1 MGFAMSMVKAPAL
14 KSGDKVGIIAP
25 ASNIQR
31 ELLEKGIAGLRKLGY
46 EPVYL
51 PGILERDLYFAG
63 PVQRRVQELQ
73 ELLERDDTAAL
84 ICARG
89 GYGTNYLLE
98 QLDFQKFVQHPKI
111 IVGYSDNT
119 SLLTAI
125 TDRCGLVTFHGP
137 MVTKDFA
144 LPDGVELSS
153 WNNAVAGTASWNL
166 PTDGVQVLRQGKAR
180 GRLYGGCLSLLVAS
194 LGTSFEIQ
202 TDETILFME
211 DIGAKPYQVDR
222 MLMQLRLAGKLDK
235 VKAFVFGEMLDC
247 TQPGGQDYSLP
258 DVILRVLQGYDVPII
273 YGLRSGHVSR
283 ANVTL
288 PIGVQAELIANNS
301 EARLT
306 ILESSVKTT

>member
-1 MGFAMSMVKAPAL
+1 MMKILKPPAL
-14 KSGDKVGIIAP
+14 KSGDKIGIIAP
-25 ASNIQR
+25 ASNIQP
-31 ELLEKGIAGLRKLGY
+31 ELLEQGIAGLRKMGY
-46 EPVYL
+46 QSIYL

-63 PVQRRVQELQ
+63 SVQRRVQELQ
-73 ELLERDDTAAL
+73 ELLERDDIAAL

-98 QLDFQKFVQHPKI
+98 QLDFQRFIQHPKI

-125 TDRCGLVTFHGP
+125 TNRCGLVTFHGP

-153 WNNAVAGTASWNL
+153 WNNAIGGTASWNI
-166 PTDGVQVLRQGKAR
+166 PVDDVQVLKQGKA
-180 GRLYGGCLSLLVAS
+180 GGCLYGGCLSLLVAS
-194 LGTSFEIQ
+194 LGTAFEIQ

-235 VKAFVFGEMLDC
+235 VRGFVFGEMLDC
-247 TQPGGQDYSLP
+247 AQPGGQDYSLT

-283 ANVTL
+283 ANITL
-288 PIGVQAELIANNS
+288 PIGVQAELIANS
-301 EARLT
+301 SSARLT
-306 ILESSVKTT
+306 VLEAAVKTT

>member
-1 MGFAMSMVKAPAL
+1 MMKILKPPAL

-31 ELLEKGIAGLRKLGY
+31 ELLDEGIAGLRKIGY
-46 EPVYL
+46 EPIYL

-63 PVQRRVQELQ
+63 PVQRRVRELQ
-73 ELLERDDTAAL
+73 ELLERDDIAAL

-89 GYGTNYLLE
+89 GYGTNYLLK
-98 QLDFQKFVQHPKI
+98 QLDFEKFVQHPKI

-153 WNNAVAGTASWNL
+153 WNNAVGGTASWNL

-194 LGTSFEIQ
+194 LGTPFEIQ

-211 DIGAKPYQVDR
+211 DIGAKPYQIDR

-235 VKAFVFGEMLDC
+235 VNGFVFGEMLDC
-247 TQPGGQDYSLP
+247 AQPGGQDYSLP

-283 ANVTL
+283 ANITL
-288 PIGVQAELIANNS
+288 PIGVDAELIANAS
-301 EARLT
+301 GPEFT
-306 ILESSVKTT
+306 ILEPAVKIS

>member
-1 MGFAMSMVKAPAL
+1 MRKILKPPAL

-25 ASNIQR
+25 ASNIQW
-31 ELLEKGIAGLRKLGY
+31 ELLEKGIAGLRKIGY
-46 EPVYL
+46 EPIYL

-63 PVQRRVQELQ
+63 SVQRRVQELQ
-73 ELLERDDTAAL
+73 ELLERDDIAAL

-98 QLDFQKFVQHPKI
+98 QLDFEKFIQHPKI

-153 WNNAVAGTASWNL
+153 WNNAVAGTALWNL

-194 LGTSFEIQ
+194 LGTAFEIQ

-211 DIGAKPYQVDR
+211 DIGAKPYQIDR
-222 MLMQLRLAGKLDK
+222 MLMQLRLTGKLEK
-235 VKAFVFGEMLDC
+235 VKGFVFGEMLDC
-247 TQPGGQDYSLP
+247 AQPGGQDYSLP
-258 DVILRVLQGYDVPII
+258 DVILRVLQGHDAPII

-283 ANVTL
+283 ANITL
-288 PIGVQAELIANNS
+288 PIGVQAELIASNS
-301 EARLT
+301 DARLT
-306 ILESSVKTT
+306 ILESSVKVT

>member
-1 MGFAMSMVKAPAL
+1 MMKILKPPAL

-31 ELLEKGIAGLRKLGY
+31 ELLDKGIAGLRKIGY
-46 EPVYL
+46 EPIYL

-63 PVQRRVQELQ
+63 PVQRRVRELQ
-73 ELLERDDTAAL
+73 ELLERDDIAAL

-89 GYGTNYLLE
+89 GYGTNYLLK
-98 QLDFQKFVQHPKI
+98 QLDFEKFVQHPKI

-119 SLLTAI
+119 SLLTAV
-125 TDRCGLVTFHGP
+125 TDRCGMVTFHGP

-153 WNNAVAGTASWNL
+153 WNNAVGGTASWNL

-194 LGTSFEIQ
+194 LGTPFEIQ

-222 MLMQLRLAGKLDK
+222 MLMQLWLAGKLDK
-235 VKAFVFGEMLDC
+235 AKGFAFGEMLDC
-247 TQPGGQDYSLP
+247 AQPGGQDYSLP
-258 DVILRVLQGYDVPII
+258 DVILRVLEGYDAPII

-283 ANVTL
+283 ANITL
-288 PIGVQAELIANNS
+288 PIGVQAELIAGNS
-301 EARLT
+301 DSRLT
-306 ILESSVKTT
+306 ILESSVKAT

>member
-1 MGFAMSMVKAPAL
+1 MRKILKPPAL

-31 ELLEKGIAGLRKLGY
+31 ELLEKGIAGLRKIGY
-46 EPVYL
+46 EPIYL

-63 PVQRRVQELQ
+63 SVQRRVQELQ
-73 ELLERDDTAAL
+73 ELLERDDIAAL

-98 QLDFQKFVQHPKI
+98 QLDFEKFIQHPKI

-153 WNNAVAGTASWNL
+153 WNNAVGGTALWNL

-194 LGTSFEIQ
+194 LGTAFEIQ

-211 DIGAKPYQVDR
+211 DIGAKPYQIDR
-222 MLMQLRLAGKLDK
+222 MLMQLRLTGKLEK
-235 VKAFVFGEMLDC
+235 VKGFVFGEMLDC
-247 TQPGGQDYSLP
+247 AQPGGQDYSLP
-258 DVILRVLQGYDVPII
+258 DVILRVLQGYDAPII

-283 ANVTL
+283 ANITL
-288 PIGVQAELIANNS
+288 PIGVQAELIASNS
-301 EARLT
+301 DARLT
-306 ILESSVKTT
+306 ILESSVKVT

>member
-1 MGFAMSMVKAPAL
+1 MMKILKPPAL

-31 ELLEKGIAGLRKLGY
+31 ELLDEGIAGLRKIGY
-46 EPVYL
+46 EPIYL

-63 PVQRRVQELQ
+63 PVQRRVRELQ
-73 ELLERDDTAAL
+73 ELLEPDDIAAL

-89 GYGTNYLLE
+89 GYGTNYLLK
-98 QLDFQKFVQHPKI
+98 QLDFEKFVQHPKI

-153 WNNAVAGTASWNL
+153 WNNAVGGTASWNL

-194 LGTSFEIQ
+194 LGTPFEIQ

-211 DIGAKPYQVDR
+211 DIGAKPYQIDR

-235 VKAFVFGEMLDC
+235 VNGFVFGEMLDC
-247 TQPGGQDYSLP
+247 AQPGGQDYSLP

-283 ANVTL
+283 ANITL
-288 PIGVQAELIANNS
+288 PIGVDAELIANAS
-301 EARLT
+301 GPEFT
-306 ILESSVKTT
+306 ILEPAVKIS

>member
-1 MGFAMSMVKAPAL
+1 MRKILKPPAL

-31 ELLEKGIAGLRKLGY
+31 ELLDEGISGLRKIGY
-46 EPVYL
+46 EPIYL

-63 PVQRRVQELQ
+63 PVQRRVRELQ
-73 ELLERDDTAAL
+73 ELLERDDIAAL

-89 GYGTNYLLE
+89 GYGTNYLLK
-98 QLDFQKFVQHPKI
+98 QLDFEKFVQHPKI

-153 WNNAVAGTASWNL
+153 WNNAVGGTASWNL

-194 LGTSFEIQ
+194 LGTPFEIQ

-211 DIGAKPYQVDR
+211 DIGAKPYQIDR

-235 VKAFVFGEMLDC
+235 VNGFVFGEMLDC
-247 TQPGGQDYSLP
+247 AQPGGQDYSLP

-283 ANVTL
+283 ANITL
-288 PIGVQAELIANNS
+288 PIGVDAELIANAS
-301 EARLT
+301 GPEFT
-306 ILESSVKTT
+306 ILEPAVKIS

>member
-1 MGFAMSMVKAPAL
+1 MMKILKPPAL

-31 ELLEKGIAGLRKLGY
+31 ELLDEGIAGLRKIGY
-46 EPVYL
+46 GPIYL

-63 PVQRRVQELQ
+63 PVQRRVRELQ
-73 ELLERDDTAAL
+73 ELLERDDIAAL

-89 GYGTNYLLE
+89 GYGTNYLLK
-98 QLDFQKFVQHPKI
+98 QLDFEKFVQHPKI

-153 WNNAVAGTASWNL
+153 WNNAVGGTASWNL

-194 LGTSFEIQ
+194 LGTPFEIQ

-211 DIGAKPYQVDR
+211 DIGAKPYQIDR

-235 VKAFVFGEMLDC
+235 VNGFVFGEMLDC
-247 TQPGGQDYSLP
+247 AQPGGQDYSLP

-283 ANVTL
+283 ANITL
-288 PIGVQAELIANNS
+288 PIGVDAELIANAS
-301 EARLT
+301 GPEFT
-306 ILESSVKTT
+306 ILEPAVKIS

>member
-1 MGFAMSMVKAPAL
+1 MRKILKPPAL

-25 ASNIQR
+25 ASNIQW
-31 ELLEKGIAGLRKLGY
+31 ELLEKGIAGLRKIGY
-46 EPVYL
+46 EPIYL

-63 PVQRRVQELQ
+63 SVQRRVQELQ
-73 ELLERDDTAAL
+73 ELLERDDIAAL

-98 QLDFQKFVQHPKI
+98 QLDFEKFIRHPKI

-153 WNNAVAGTASWNL
+153 WNNAVAGTALWNL

-194 LGTSFEIQ
+194 LGTAFEIQ

-222 MLMQLRLAGKLDK
+222 MLMQLWLAGKLDK
-235 VKAFVFGEMLDC
+235 AKGFAFGEMLDC
-247 TQPGGQDYSLP
+247 AQPGGQDYSLP
-258 DVILRVLQGYDVPII
+258 DVILRVLEGYDAPII

-283 ANVTL
+283 ANITL
-288 PIGVQAELIANNS
+288 PIGVQAELIAGNS
-301 EARLT
+301 DSRLT
-306 ILESSVKTT
+306 ILESSVKAT